1 MISSLT
7 KLQLLVDASVAI
19 VGLLMFGD
27 GVRDEITA
35 NILETTGYPNV
46 LNVLL
51 VIFISII
58 PLTKVPLN
66 AQPIITTAEVLFGLR
81 QQVVAEETGLIGLS
95 STSRGLLKVLVRVV
109 TLLVFLA
116 IAILFPAF
124 DSIMAFMGSAL
135 CFTICVTYVTLRFPF
150 PLSCR

>member
-1 MISSLT
+1 
-7 KLQLLVDASVAI
+7 
-19 VGLLMFGD
+19 MFGD

-35 NILETTGYPNV
+35 NILETTGYPEV

-81 QQVVAEETGLIGLS
+81 QQVMSEESVLVGLS
-95 STSRGLLKVLVRVV
+95 STSRGLLKVLIRIV
-109 TLLVFLA
+109 TLLVFLG
-116 IAILFPAF
+116 IAILFPGF

-135 CFTICVTYVTLRFPF
+135 CFTICVT
-150 PLSCR
+150 